1 MRSHCFGKPSHCTKS
16 MRLHDNIDSHSY
28 SNRHMMHFY
37 MLNFLPTTKKSE
49 KILLAVKIHGLHKLC
64 TPFYARYWKKDVA
77 ALRCTHL
84 FHISFFCFFL
94 VGSPCYRMCREAP
107 IANIRSCGRILPI
120 KTLFCTLEKFRSH
133 CSLAVTL
140 KKIGQNNANEWSQ
153 LLLYDKSI
161 DMRLFCFYS

>member
-37 MLNFLPTTKKSE
+37 MLKFLPTTKKSE
-49 KILLAVKIHGLHKLC
+49 KILLAVKIHGPNKHC
-64 TPFYARYWKKDVA
+64 TPFYARYWQKDVQHYGA
-77 ALRCTHL
+77 
-84 FHISFFCFFL
+84 HIYFTFLFFCFFL

-107 IANIRSCGRILPI
+107 IANIQSCGRILPR

-140 KKIGQNNANEWSQ
+140 KSFGQNNANEWSQ
-153 LLLYDKSI
+153 LLLYDKSN